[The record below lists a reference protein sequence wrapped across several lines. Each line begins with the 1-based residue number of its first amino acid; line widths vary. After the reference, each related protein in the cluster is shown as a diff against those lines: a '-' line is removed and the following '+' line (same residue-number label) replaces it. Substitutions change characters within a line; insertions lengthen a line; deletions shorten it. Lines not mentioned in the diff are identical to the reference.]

1 MPCEID
7 GNIIKFQE
15 DNDTVNIIDKE
26 KKLYQRINNDYTLEI
41 DFQKYLFSLK
51 LKDEDLKTQEVK
63 INCEFIENDGLIL
76 IYKLD
81 KEEKKIIVKIK

>member
-63 INCEFIENDGLIL
+63 INCEFIESDGLIL